1 MAPASSPNSRYRRLP
16 GGGGGFF
23 HRSSLWLGAEHI
35 LLVTDSTV
43 GERYRRFYFADIQ
56 GFASHRTAWWLV
68 NAAWLILLALG
79 LGAIAVFAFDELP
92 EQLTM
97 ATVAAVP
104 LVFALLQLF
113 RGPTCACFIKTAVQF
128 ERLAPLNRTR
138 QLRKVL
144 ARLRP
149 LIEQA
154 QSSAATVPEP
164 A

>member
-1 MAPASSPNSRYRRLP
+1 L
-16 GGGGGFF
+16 F
-23 HRSSLWLGAEHI
+23 HRSRLWLGADHV
-35 LLVTDSTV
+35 LLVIDSTV

-56 GFASHRTAWWLV
+56 GFAWRRNVWWLV
-68 NAAWLILLALG
+68 NAAWLGLLALG
-79 LGAIAVFAFDELP
+79 LGAIALFAIDEAP
-92 EQLTM
+92 GQFTM
-97 ATVAAVP
+97 GLVAAVP
-104 LVFALLQLF
+104 LTFALLQLF

-128 ERLAPLNRTR
+128 ERLTPLSRTR

-154 QSSAATVPEP
+154 QSGAVPQP